1 MRRLLGFVIVVG
13 LTLAAAS
20 SFAGDKIAY
29 VSLEKILRESPPAVE
44 IGKKL
49 QKEFASRGAE
59 IDLMQ
64 KQMNDR
70 VAALNKDAPTMSES
84 DRHNKEQ
91 DLSNSDIELQR
102 KKRELTE
109 DVDLRKSE
117 ELAKLQDRINK
128 AVTSVAETEGYD
140 LVVYGNV
147 AYADKA
153 VDITDKIMKSLG
165 N

>member
-1 MRRLLGFVIVVG
+1 M
-13 LTLAAAS
+13 
-20 SFAGDKIAY
+20 
-29 VSLEKILRESPPAVE
+29 
-44 IGKKL
+44 

-64 KQMNDR
+64 KQMTDR
-70 VAALNKDAPTMSES
+70 VAALNKDAVTMSEA
-84 DRHNKEQ
+84 DRRNKEQ

-102 KKRELTE
+102 KKRELAE

-117 ELAKLQDRINK
+117 ELAKLQERINK

-153 VDITDKIMKSLG
+153 VDITDKVMKTLG